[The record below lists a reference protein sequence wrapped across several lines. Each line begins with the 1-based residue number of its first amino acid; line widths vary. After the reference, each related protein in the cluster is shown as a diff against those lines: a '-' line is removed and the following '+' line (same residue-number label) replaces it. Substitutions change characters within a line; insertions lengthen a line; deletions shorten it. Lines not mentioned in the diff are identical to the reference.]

1 MAGKTG
7 TSETGTSETG
17 TSETGTTETG
27 TSETGTTEMGTTE
40 MGTTQTGTT
49 GAEPLSAGGELPTQ
63 SAPGRAAASRGAAA
77 SRAATRKPAHAE
89 AIPSQA
95 ATDAGVRSGDQQSAD
110 QQSRDQQSA
119 NQQSR
124 DRQSGDQQSGDQ
136 QSSDR
141 QPTDRQAGGHPSA
154 QRDQQPED
162 RQPEDR
168 QPEDRQPED
177 RQPADRQS
185 EDRQPENDRDEAND
199 EPALIPIAAG
209 PPPEPARTV
218 FSDLGLSAEV
228 LRAIDDMGYRH
239 PTPIQEQA
247 IPYVLMGRDVMGT
260 AQTGTGKTAGFTLP
274 MLDILSGSR
283 ARARMPRSLI
293 LEPTRELALQV
304 AENFVQYGK
313 YLKLTHALII
323 GGESM
328 SDQKDVLNRGVDVLI
343 ATPGRL
349 LDMFDRG
356 TILLSDTKLLVID
369 EADRMLDMGFIPDV
383 ERIVSMLPKTRQTL
397 FFSATMGPE
406 IRRLVDAFLTNPKE
420 IAVSR
425 AASVATTIT
434 EGLALV
440 AEHDKREAL
449 RRLIRSQNVQNA
461 LIFCNRKKDVDIL
474 HKSLSKHHFDAG
486 ALHGDMAQTVRF
498 ATLEKF
504 KANELRLLVC
514 SDVAARGLDIGGL
527 SHVFNF
533 DVPIHAE
540 DYVHRIGR
548 TGRAGL
554 EGKAFTIASP
564 EDRYAVEQ
572 IEKLIGHPIPPI
584 LVEGLDPVDWAER
597 DGRKRRGRKTAA
609 AAPKK
614 AADRKPR
621 AAKDP
626 ADKPPAAERMRPERT
641 RPERSRPERSR
652 AERAAQ
658 PELPVM
664 AQERPAYREEP
675 RHEPISH
682 PDTGRPDTG
691 RPDTRRAEPRHTE
704 PRHPESR
711 RGESRHPESRRSEAG
726 RSESNR
732 AESNRS
738 EPRRSEPEFRRERY
752 RRDDDL
758 GPAVVGFGDDVPAFM
773 FLRARSPVTGNRET
787 DA

>member
-1 MAGKTG
+1 MQSTGPDLTEIKTASREP
-7 TSETGTSETG
+7 TDAELPLAHVTVADTTAAAVETPASEEPAP
-17 TSETGTTETG
+17 
-27 TSETGTTEMGTTE
+27 
-40 MGTTQTGTT
+40 
-49 GAEPLSAGGELPTQ
+49 AEPAPAEPAQDEPTPDELAG
-63 SAPGRAAASRGAAA
+63 ASDAEPSGPDMVE
-77 SRAATRKPAHAE
+77 SEVVPQAE
-89 AIPSQA
+89 AEAAPVDDDRHEDDDGDLDDRSSSQ
-95 ATDAGVRSGDQQSAD
+95 
-110 QQSRDQQSA
+110 
-119 NQQSR
+119 
-124 DRQSGDQQSGDQ
+124 
-136 QSSDR
+136 
-141 QPTDRQAGGHPSA
+141 
-154 QRDQQPED
+154 
-162 RQPEDR
+162 
-168 QPEDRQPED
+168 
-177 RQPADRQS
+177 
-185 EDRQPENDRDEAND
+185 
-199 EPALIPIAAG
+199 IPIVEG
-209 PPPEPARTV
+209 LPPEPARPL
-218 FSDLGLSAEV
+218 FSDLGLSEEV
-228 LRAIDDMGYRH
+228 LRAIADMGYRH

-356 TILLSDTKLLVID
+356 SILLTDTRILVID

-461 LIFCNRKKDVDIL
+461 LIFCNRKRDVDIL
-474 HKSLSKHHFDAG
+474 HKSLTKHHFDAG

-498 ATLEKF
+498 STLEKF

-572 IEKLIGHPIPPI
+572 IEKLISHPIPPI
-584 LVEGLDPVDWAER
+584 IVEGLDPVDWTE
-597 DGRKRRGRKTAA
+597 GRGKRRGRKVAE
-609 AAPKK
+609 PKK
-614 AADRKPR
+614 AASKAKPR
-621 AAKDP
+621 EAKDK
-626 ADKPPAAERMRPERT
+626 DEKPRMERVRPERART
-641 RPERSRPERSR
+641 ERQRPERQQSGP
-652 AERAAQ
+652 AAQ

-664 AQERPAYREEP
+664 AEERP
-675 RHEPISH
+675 
-682 PDTGRPDTG
+682 
-691 RPDTRRAEPRHTE
+691 
-704 PRHPESR
+704 SR
-711 RGESRHPESRRSEAG
+711 RD
-726 RSESNR
+726 
-732 AESNRS
+732 
-738 EPRRSEPEFRRERY
+738 EPRRDEPRRDEPRRDDYRRERY

-773 FLRARSPVTGNRET
+773 FLRARSVMTENRES